1 MVVTPPAGL
10 DRLSEELVATARTLG
25 GYLADREVRFLAL
38 LAACPT
44 ADGDIL
50 EIGAFQGK
58 STVVLSRAA
67 ALDGDGRVVAV
78 DPFVQWRSDGPRTSR
93 ADLQAN
99 LERCGVAGSVE
110 FHQTYAAELAKTWAR
125 RLRLLWIDG
134 DHAYAAAK
142 SDLALFTPFLAD
154 GAIVA
159 MHDVLTR
166 TDGPLRVFLE
176 DVLLSEHFGACGLC
190 GSIAWA
196 QFCAGRDTALAH
208 RWRKLDL
215 YRRLSRLVPHVALGV
230 KRKTRLGKLRYKL
243 LRWRVPH
250 ADVDPA
256 GWSSAVA
263 DRRAK

>member
-1 MVVTPPAGL
+1 MLTPPAEL

-38 LAACPT
+38 LGACPT

-50 EIGAFQGK
+50 EIGTFQGK
-58 STVVLSRAA
+58 STVVLSKAA
-67 ALDGDGRVVAV
+67 ALAGGARVVAV
-78 DPFVQWRSDGPRTSR
+78 DPFVQWRSDGPSTSR

-99 LERCGVAGSVE
+99 LDRCGVATSVE
-110 FHQTYAAELAKTWAR
+110 FHQTYAAELAKTWNR

-134 DHAYAAAK
+134 DHSYAGAK
-142 SDLALFTPFLAD
+142 SDLTLFTPFLAD

-196 QFCAGRDTALAH
+196 QFCAGREAALAH
-208 RWRKLDL
+208 RGRKLDL
-215 YRRLSRLVPHVALGV
+215 YRRLSRLVPHVAFGA
-230 KRKTRLGKLRYKL
+230 KKMTRLGKLRYKL

-256 GWSSAVA
+256 RWSCAVA
-263 DRRAK
+263 DRRAR